1 MCDTYLHKCCV
12 KGCKERLPWHIAD
25 FKYPREKFKMWCQ
38 KHLLKAPGEVVFYAV
53 ATKGKWTWTVNGY
66 DTPDEF
72 EIWAVSGPETGDYN
86 NHPNLP
92 ITSYRMLSR
101 YDVEYLLGDIV
112 D

>member
-1 MCDTYLHKCCV
+1 MCDTYLHKCYI

-38 KHLLKAPGEVVFYAV
+38 KHLLKAPREIIFYAV

-72 EIWAVSGPETGDYN
+72 RIWAVSGPETGDYN

-92 ITSYRMLSR
+92 ISSYRMLSR